1 MARNKTIFKE
11 DILRAAE
18 QFITEKSPSELTA
31 RGLSKYMNISTQP
44 LYAEF
49 VNMAALKREL
59 FPQIYCTFQ
68 NDDFNKNKH

>member
-18 QFITEKSPSELTA
+18 QFIIEKSPNELTA

-49 VNMAALKREL
+49 EKYGSAQTRAILSDL
-59 FPQIYCTFQ
+59 L
-68 NDDFNKNKH
+68 